1 MKDTAEHR
9 VDAGVVIRDARPEE
23 YEAIGEITVAAYLAD
38 GYLAEDDYY
47 TETLRDARRRAE
59 HADVITAVDAATERV
74 LGAVA
79 FCLPGTAYAE
89 LSGDGEAEF
98 RMLAVDPAARGRGI
112 GDSLV
117 QACLYRARQQGCTAV
132 VTVLRSATGSRCR
145 DSGSTVT
152 AARCRAVA
160 RCRGVRPGRI
170 RNRPRSSLRC
180 RQWRAGPPYRLA
192 NRRTMREEHATGC

>member
-38 GYLAEDDYY
+38 GYLEEDDYY

-59 HADVITAVDAATERV
+59 HADVITAVDAVTERV

-132 VTVLRSATGSRCR
+132 V
-145 DSGSTVT
+145 
-152 AARCRAVA
+152 
-160 RCRGVRPGRI
+160 I
-170 RNRPRSSLRC
+170 SSL
-180 RQWRAGPPYRLA
+180 A
-192 NRRTMREEHATGC
+192 TMRAAHRIYARNGFVRAPERDWEPMPGFELDCYRCPL